1 MRPRQVVPATLGPSL
16 DASRSDRVRG
26 AGSPPG
32 ASTPASSSHDEVPLE
47 VLLQRQEGT
56 LRIAPVPKVSTHGTP
71 YDEYPSRRQDKVA
84 RARPLIVWMNQGS
97 HHSSRGG
104 DNDWVW
110 KTHPGRGR

>member
-1 MRPRQVVPATLGPSL
+1 MRPRKVVLATLGPSL

-47 VLLQRQEGT
+47 VLLQKQEGT

-71 YDEYPSRRQDKVA
+71 YDEYPSRRQDEVA